1 MATLTDIASLEEKI
15 EPELEDKRIPMNIK
29 QQILHAIANIE
40 YGSVEVIIH
49 DNKVVQIECRKK
61 IQVDRS
67 APARKN
73 ARP

>member
-1 MATLTDIASLEEKI
+1 MATLADIASLEEKI
-15 EPELEDKRIPMNIK
+15 ALELEDKRIPLNIK
-29 QQILHAIANIE
+29 QQVLHAIANIE

-61 IQVDRS
+61 IRVAHS
-67 APARKN
+67 ASARKN